1 MTETYYYSA
10 TTGGFYAESNREQ
23 FEHSPSGWPDDALE
37 VSNEKYEYLFAGQA
51 QGKCIVPD
59 ENGAPTLSDPPA
71 PTKEQLIATSEAEK
85 SQRLAVAQTTITVW
99 QTKLLM
105 GRKLTDSESENLNA
119 WIDYIDAVTA
129 TDTSTAPDINWPTP
143 PGEQAS

>member
-1 MTETYYYSA
+1 MTEKYYYSA
-10 TTGGFYAESNREQ
+10 TTRGFYAESNKKQ
-23 FEHSPSGWPDDALE
+23 FENSPTGWPDDAME
-37 VSNEKYEYLFAGQA
+37 VSNEKYEALFAGQA

-85 SQRLAVAQTTITVW
+85 SHRLAVAQTTITVW

-129 TDTSTAPDINWPTP
+129 VDTSAAPNINWPTSP
-143 PGEQAS
+143 KM